1 MVGRLRVRGGW
12 GHIAV
17 FICSTRMRRAIV
29 CASMCCVVCNKYSQ
43 LSIDGGEAD
52 AAVWHMLRL
61 VTMCQLHPF
70 LRDLLPFPAL
80 LPAQIR
86 MLHKRRRIRR
96 RSAHRFAT
104 VHLASHSL
112 GHHSHNGAPVPFLPE
127 ILLSSTCDM
136 EAFTFSAVSG
146 ASAPLNPRVHRSW

>member
-1 MVGRLRVRGGW
+1 M
-12 GHIAV
+12 
-17 FICSTRMRRAIV
+17 
-29 CASMCCVVCNKYSQ
+29 CASMCCVVCNKCLQ

-61 VTMCQLHPF
+61 VTRCQLHPF

-80 LPAQIR
+80 HPAQIR

-112 GHHSHNGAPVPFLPE
+112 GESDLLPMRAVGERLRQAADGERGLGRAPGTADAMRE
-127 ILLSSTCDM
+127 KSS
-136 EAFTFSAVSG
+136 
-146 ASAPLNPRVHRSW
+146 

>member
-29 CASMCCVVCNKYSQ
+29 CASMCAWFAINIYNCQ
-43 LSIDGGEAD
+43 LTVGRL
-52 AAVWHMLRL
+52 MRL
-61 VTMCQLHPF
+61 VTMCQLQPF

-80 LPAQIR
+80 HPAQIR

-112 GHHSHNGAPVPFLPE
+112 GESDLLPMRAVGERLRQAADGERGLGRAPGTADAMRE
-127 ILLSSTCDM
+127 KSS
-136 EAFTFSAVSG
+136 
-146 ASAPLNPRVHRSW
+146 